1 MSSYNLLPIYM
12 LHFSI
17 CSVIM
22 CYPFWYILNAFFFQ
36 LRRNKIHGVGVAGI
50 VEGPWSFCW
59 VLNECLFYILLV
71 SVVELRETK
80 RLRTELSCC
89 MYFFIFRCVEL
100 IPFNWAAVTHCCCV
114 YSVEFIVLR
123 KLIAVHVMCSVC
135 TVLSTIS
142 FAIANRLSVL
152 VLWV

>member
-22 CYPFWYILNAFFFQ
+22 CYPFWYILNAFFFSWGRIRSME
-36 LRRNKIHGVGVAGI
+36 LVLLESLKALGVSVG
-50 VEGPWSFCW
+50 CW
-59 VLNECLFYILLV
+59 MNAFFYILLV

-135 TVLSTIS
+135 TVFSTIS
-142 FAIANRLSVL
+142 FAIANRLSLL